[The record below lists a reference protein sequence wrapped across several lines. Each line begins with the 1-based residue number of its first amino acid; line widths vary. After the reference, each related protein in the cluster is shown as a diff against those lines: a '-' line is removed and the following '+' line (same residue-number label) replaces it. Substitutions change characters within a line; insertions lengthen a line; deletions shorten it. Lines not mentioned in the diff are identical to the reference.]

1 MKHFSIELNA
11 HSPLAIR
18 SDHASGGAETAKFIS
33 GTTLAGSLAAVHRLL
48 HSRETSEFEALFLS
62 GKVSYPNLYPALFKD
77 DRVHA
82 LDFPVYPLP
91 RTAQSCKRF
100 SGFQYMAVDEI
111 KKGEE
116 KRHGVRDGLF
126 DWALFNLSREVDRET
141 VATLDILKRHKLCL
155 YDIAN
160 NPQAPQYCNESMDHF
175 GGYYCRDD
183 REEIAF
189 LSAQV
194 DGHTRLQ
201 TRTGIDRTSGTVHE
215 GILYNRQVF
224 DDGMR
229 FWGLVAVND
238 DGDERTVSQ
247 LQGFLEEVGDTGLVR
262 IGTGRTRG
270 LGNVSLRVKPA
281 GEQDKL
287 NMFQSRLIAFH
298 EVLRREAEK
307 VGLKESL
314 KPFYFAL
321 TLHSPL
327 IVCDDLL
334 RYRGTIDEDM
344 LEQLTGLSS
353 SMFKA
358 VYQCASTR
366 RVTGWNELWGTP
378 RTNEYAIET
387 GSVFLFA
394 CSQDLD
400 DTLVQSLFKLEEQ
413 GIGRRRTEGFGRV
426 CVSDPFHLE
435 VELR

>member
-1 MKHFSIELNA
+1 M
-11 HSPLAIR
+11 
-18 SDHASGGAETAKFIS
+18 
-33 GTTLAGSLAAVHRLL
+33 
-48 HSRETSEFEALFLS
+48 
-62 GKVSYPNLYPALFKD
+62 
-77 DRVHA
+77 
-82 LDFPVYPLP
+82 
-91 RTAQSCKRF
+91 
-100 SGFQYMAVDEI
+100 
-111 KKGEE
+111 
-116 KRHGVRDGLF
+116 
-126 DWALFNLSREVDRET
+126 
-141 VATLDILKRHKLCL
+141 
-155 YDIAN
+155 
-160 NPQAPQYCNESMDHF
+160 
-175 GGYYCRDD
+175 
-183 REEIAF
+183 
-189 LSAQV
+189 
-194 DGHTRLQ
+194 
-201 TRTGIDRTSGTVHE
+201 
-215 GILYNRQVF
+215 
-224 DDGMR
+224 
-229 FWGLVAVND
+229 
-238 DGDERTVSQ
+238 
-247 LQGFLEEVGDTGLVR
+247 
-262 IGTGRTRG
+262 
-270 LGNVSLRVKPA
+270 SLRVKPA

-400 DTLVQSLFKLEEQ
+400 DTLVQSLFKLEE
-413 GIGRRRTEGFGRV
+413 
-426 CVSDPFHLE
+426 
-435 VELR
+435 